1 MHSRRYILG
10 GMTLREI
17 LNIYNIQTLKAFAD
31 LLDCTAQNAWPY
43 WHGYRKV
50 SGPLALKIHKV
61 RPDIPLED
69 LLNVELTARG
79 KAKQAQRAAQQAAK
93 RQKVSA

>member
-1 MHSRRYILG
+1 
-10 GMTLREI
+10 
-17 LNIYNIQTLKAFAD
+17 
-31 LLDCTAQNAWPY
+31 
-43 WHGYRKV
+43 
-50 SGPLALKIHKV
+50 LALKIHKAH
-61 RPDIPLED
+61 PDIPLGT